1 MLNRFYLQC
10 QVAAHRQKIET
21 DTQNLLVSIFTY
33 PQLFAWLQSC
43 LHTNSNT
50 QGLCGAEDEH
60 ASITSRFVNPQLNT
74 PLLERHIID
83 ENSEIICI
91 KSPHLPSTLICL
103 LLFLYIS
110 YEALV
115 TGLIFITLRCP
126 SPVLHPPCFILI
138 FYFPVAN

>member
-43 LHTNSNT
+43 LHTDSNT
-50 QGLCGAEDEH
+50 QGSCGAEDEH

-103 LLFLYIS
+103 LLFFIYQLRSSGYWPNLYH
-110 YEALV
+110 
-115 TGLIFITLRCP
+115 ITLSIPRP
-126 SPVLHPPCFILI
+126 SSTMLHLDFLLSCR
-138 FYFPVAN
+138 